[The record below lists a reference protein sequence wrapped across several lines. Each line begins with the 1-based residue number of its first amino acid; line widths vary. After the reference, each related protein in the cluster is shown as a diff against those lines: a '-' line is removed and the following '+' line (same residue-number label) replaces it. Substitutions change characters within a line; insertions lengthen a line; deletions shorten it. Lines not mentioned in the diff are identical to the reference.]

1 MLLNRKKR
9 LLCLGL
15 LTGAY
20 LLLFVLHYEISLFVE
35 SDIAVEMVSYF
46 VYLAVATLTAAAA
59 VIFMGLYREMGA
71 RAHLWL
77 LYLTLARL
85 AYQIP
90 YYYIYYITEYYTS
103 AEALLFGTLFSLL
116 ELSIYYGVYALVALL
131 VRRFGKKDAA
141 EGCVL
146 PFSLVLVAYEL
157 ITLVYE
163 FILYMSSYG
172 GRMFPEDVPYFIFGF
187 IYCALIL
194 VCSYLAGTLL
204 ITKAFSISNS
214 QKGETNHENS
224 SAL

>member
-90 YYYIYYITEYYTS
+90 YYYIYYIIKDS
-103 AEALLFGTLFSLL
+103 VCQA
-116 ELSIYYGVYALVALL
+116 
-131 VRRFGKKDAA
+131 VRHNKN
-141 EGCVL
+141 L
-146 PFSLVLVAYEL
+146 PVGEPFDSP
-157 ITLVYE
+157 
-163 FILYMSSYG
+163 F
-172 GRMFPEDVPYFIFGF
+172 
-187 IYCALIL
+187 
-194 VCSYLAGTLL
+194 LA
-204 ITKAFSISNS
+204 
-214 QKGETNHENS
+214 
-224 SAL
+224 